1 MGRDLITLTGH
12 DSQVNSVAYNPGGK
26 RIMTARNDNTFG
38 VYTTN
43 MDELLTIDESRITR
57 QLTMIGLETYG
68 SLLE

>member
-1 MGRDLITLTGH
+1 M
-12 DSQVNSVAYNPGGK
+12 AYNPGGK
-26 RIMTARNDNTFG
+26 RVMTARNDNTFG
-38 VYTTN
+38 VYTTI